1 MINYIY
7 IKKYANMSFRYIDI
21 CRSLIVF
28 ASYAFIR
35 DMIIGVRSIIKVS
48 REWRKYATAIL
59 SLYRF

>member
-35 DMIIGVRSIIKVS
+35 DMIISVRSIIKVS
-48 REWRKYATAIL
+48 RE
-59 SLYRF
+59 